1 MIKTFYD
8 IIKLENY
15 IWNGV
20 YKLSFAK
27 DDARKIIEN
36 LPEQATWDDIMYQF
50 YVKKK
55 VTNSLEAA
63 EEGRTM
69 THEDV
74 KKRVLKK
81 WE

>member
-1 MIKTFYD
+1 MFD
-8 IIKLENY
+8 LD
-15 IWNGV
+15 
-20 YKLSFAK
+20 FAK

-55 VTNSLEAA
+55 ITTSIEAA
-63 EEGRTM
+63 EEGRIM

-74 KKRVLKK
+74 RKRVIKK
-81 WE
+81 

>member
-1 MIKTFYD
+1 M
-8 IIKLENY
+8 
-15 IWNGV
+15 
-20 YKLSFAK
+20 SFAK

-55 VTNSLEAA
+55 ISNSLEAA
-63 EEGRTM
+63 EEGRTI

-74 KKRVLKK
+74 KKRVMKK
-81 WE
+81 